1 MSEFS
6 GPIVYEQDP
15 EHKWNKTHSFK
26 PYGANLTGTMTVHG
40 PSPEAH
46 AAARSSDL
54 KPQKLGMEGLTI
66 FLLETEC
73 PMAVQPWA
81 LQLLKNPVGTSRL

>member
-15 EHKWNKTHSFK
+15 GHKWNKTHAFT
-26 PYGANLTGTMTVHG
+26 PYGAQLNGTMTVHG
-40 PSPEAH
+40 PSPEVH

-54 KPQKLGMEGLTI
+54 KPKKLGMEGLTI

-73 PMAVQPWA
+73 PMKVENWAV
-81 LQLLKNPVGTSRL
+81 QLLKNPPGTSKL